1 MKRFNPS
8 VSQLK
13 AYGTDGEL
21 ALSNAFKQ
29 EFPEADHHLCYIH
42 LKRNMESKL
51 TKLGIHGKDQFPF
64 VHDVIGG
71 KVEGTCFHGIVD
83 CEDGNEFYAK
93 LCSLEHIW
101 NDQEK
106 AITKREP
113 VFYQWFVC
121 NHADSIEASM
131 LKPVRQRAGLEDSL
145 FTTNDNEGINNL
157 LKLTTGHTKL
167 SLVELIEKV
176 HQIVNQQDTLIEG
189 AIIGQGDVRLT
200 KPYAHLAVSPD
211 SWRKMNPS
219 ARRKYLTKAKESGPL
234 SSATVS
240 LSVSAKTSGITG
252 VPFTILE
259 NQFSKAGRLLRLN
272 KVSAGFG
279 AANSLL
285 VASES
290 SPKPHVIT
298 VCSNGKFACDD
309 ACPAYH
315 HSNICSHTLA
325 AAEFS
330 GKTNEFLKWYNA
342 SGHSTSVTRMAEF
355 GIDTRKSGRKPNEKW
370 KGKKSKSSDA
380 EFIVH
385 HIDRISINPTILQ
398 HQQPSLQKPIK
409 IKIVK
414 KDGQHQ
420 VVSDENIN
428 KPFIL
433 TFLQD
438 HPRVTTCSGC
448 HSKFAKKG
456 DGEPFPPPH
465 DIIISH
471 RECPTWRDKQNI
483 LRMGK
488 EQAAYFHVSVACIC
502 KGNGKGNSDFDGSQL
517 QIHPIVK
524 LRLVTEHQ
532 DYLNKQLGISFN

>member
-1 MKRFNPS
+1 MAFLATDRQLKDIELYCTGSEFSILGIDATFNLGNFMVTPTTYRPKKIYDVNTGKLPVFIGPVLIHHSKTQQVYSYLPSAMKRFNPS

-51 TKLGIHGKDQFPF
+51 TKLGIHGKDQFSF

-113 VFYQWFVC
+113 VFYQWFVR

-189 AIIGQGDVRLT
+189 AIIGQGDVKLT

-272 KVSAGFG
+272 KVSAGFW
-279 AANSLL
+279 
-285 VASES
+285 
-290 SPKPHVIT
+290 
-298 VCSNGKFACDD
+298 C
-309 ACPAYH
+309 
-315 HSNICSHTLA
+315 
-325 AAEFS
+325 
-330 GKTNEFLKWYNA
+330 
-342 SGHSTSVTRMAEF
+342 R
-355 GIDTRKSGRKPNEKW
+355 
-370 KGKKSKSSDA
+370 
-380 EFIVH
+380 
-385 HIDRISINPTILQ
+385 
-398 HQQPSLQKPIK
+398 
-409 IKIVK
+409 
-414 KDGQHQ
+414 
-420 VVSDENIN
+420 
-428 KPFIL
+428 
-433 TFLQD
+433 
-438 HPRVTTCSGC
+438 
-448 HSKFAKKG
+448 
-456 DGEPFPPPH
+456 
-465 DIIISH
+465 
-471 RECPTWRDKQNI
+471 
-483 LRMGK
+483 
-488 EQAAYFHVSVACIC
+488 
-502 KGNGKGNSDFDGSQL
+502 
-517 QIHPIVK
+517 
-524 LRLVTEHQ
+524 
-532 DYLNKQLGISFN
+532 